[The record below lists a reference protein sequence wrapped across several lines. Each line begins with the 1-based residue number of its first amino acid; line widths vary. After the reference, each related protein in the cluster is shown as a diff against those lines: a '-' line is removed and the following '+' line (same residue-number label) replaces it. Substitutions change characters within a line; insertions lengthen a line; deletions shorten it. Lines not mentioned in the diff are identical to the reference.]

1 MILILV
7 ESPNKARAVALYA
20 REVFRNEKV
29 LVRATLGHLRDLPK
43 EKLGVN
49 IPQAFRPE
57 FVTRNSKAISHL
69 RPLVQSASQV
79 YLAMDPDREG
89 EAIAWHVTKVFE
101 RELRKKPVLRVSFNA
116 ITRKAVQ
123 AGLCQ
128 GRKINMRLVKAAV
141 ARRVMDRLIGY
152 KISPRLWAHVD
163 GKDLSAG
170 RVQTAALRILAGA
183 AQERWDVDVDI

>member
-7 ESPNKARAVALYA
+7 ESPNKSRAVAQYA
-20 REVFRNEKV
+20 RDLFDEKII
-29 LVRATLGHLRDLPK
+29 VRSTFGHLRDLPAG
-43 EKLGVN
+43 KLGVN
-49 IPQAFRPE
+49 IHQGFAPDY
-57 FVTRNSKAISHL
+57 VLRNPKVISQL
-69 RPLVQSASQV
+69 RPLLRDAQQI

-101 RELRKKPVLRVSFNA
+101 AELRRKSVLRVSFNA

-123 AGLCQ
+123 AGLRQ
-128 GRKINMRLVKAAV
+128 GREIDKALMKAAV
-141 ARRVMDRLIGY
+141 ARRVIDRLIGY

-170 RVQTAALRILAGA
+170 RVQTAALRILAG
-183 AQERWDVDVDI
+183 QSRETWEVDVEI